1 MAFNSFI
8 FVFKTLHWNII
19 YLDDW
24 VFLSPSYILCLTSV
38 QFSCSVVSDS
48 LQPHESQHARPPCP
62 SPTPRAYS
70 NSCPSSRW
78 CHPAISSLLILIPT
92 FPWTRGVPVF
102 FTLWFTSTM
111 CGIQTNKQLPPRGVG
126 AGMGGLGRGSVNFF
140 FHFLFISIYFLKNIY
155 FIWRL
160 ITIL

>member
-38 QFSCSVVSDS
+38 QFSSVAQS
-48 LQPHESQHARPPCP
+48 
-62 SPTPRAYS
+62 SPTLCNPTNRSTPGLPVHHQLPELTQTHVRRVGDAIQ
-70 NSCPSSRW
+70 PS
-78 CHPAISSLLILIPT
+78 HPYLILIPT
-92 FPWTRGVPVF
+92 FPWTRGFPVF

-111 CGIQTNKQLPPRGVG
+111 CGIQTNKQLPPQGVG
-126 AGMGGLGRGSVNFF
+126 AGMGGLDRGSVNFF
-140 FHFLFISIYFLKNIY
+140 FFFIYLFLFIF
-155 FIWRL
+155 
-160 ITIL
+160 